1 MKFNYSNDERIEK
14 KSELINV
21 RPYILM
27 QLFAIIVIE
36 LSLFNKNIKFP
47 GFGIALIILFVCN
60 SYIIL
65 RFLFLGIN
73 LKYLFKKCND
83 EAIIEFKNKFISQAF
98 NIGVYLTIFLQ
109 FILVFVFKNFSN
121 IIYSS
126 LIWFVPSI
134 YATYNYV
141 KKGTLVKPKKDI
153 KNQIKAFR
161 NEKIPNFNSNI
172 DDYAL
177 YIPFIMTYT
186 LYFTGMESKNNL
198 RNKINFI
205 LEGKYDQSKIY
216 LRQL

>member
-1 MKFNYSNDERIEK
+1 MLSGILLNGDGEK
-14 KSELINV
+14 N
-21 RPYILM
+21 
-27 QLFAIIVIE
+27 
-36 LSLFNKNIKFP
+36 
-47 GFGIALIILFVCN
+47 
-60 SYIIL
+60 
-65 RFLFLGIN
+65 
-73 LKYLFKKCND
+73 
-83 EAIIEFKNKFISQAF
+83 
-98 NIGVYLTIFLQ
+98 
-109 FILVFVFKNFSN
+109 
-121 IIYSS
+121 
-126 LIWFVPSI
+126 
-134 YATYNYV
+134 
-141 KKGTLVKPKKDI
+141 I

>member
-27 QLFAIIVIE
+27 QLFAIIVVG

-47 GFGIALIILFVCN
+47 GFGIALVILLVCN

-153 KNQIKAFR
+153 KNQ
-161 NEKIPNFNSNI
+161 KINYVIGALVFGILMNLDKIERFQFNFKLILSI
-172 DDYAL
+172 LLYAL
-177 YIPFIMTYT
+177 VWGIPF
-186 LYFTGMESKNNL
+186 YFTMNL
-198 RNKINFI
+198 LVKISTENSDK
-205 LEGKYDQSKIY
+205 EAQ
-216 LRQL
+216 